1 MTIKVTGEY
10 NAGRVAI
17 DITGVASV
25 VAAEQGSMANP
36 FGCSVHIISAWLLVK
51 TQATAAGQLQVGVT
65 TAAAAAADVW
75 PDTAMNGQTE
85 GSIYNGFVLDPG
97 AATKLVPAVWTSGT
111 FLTFSGTVASL
122 AGFTG
127 VLFLDVIRTPA
138 E

>member
-1 MTIKVTGEY
+1 MTRFPQKTRHI
-10 NAGRVAI
+10 N
-17 DITGVASV
+17 
-25 VAAEQGSMANP
+25 GS
-36 FGCSVHIISAWLLVK
+36 S
-51 TQATAAGQLQVGVT
+51 
-65 TAAAAAADVW
+65 AAAAADVW